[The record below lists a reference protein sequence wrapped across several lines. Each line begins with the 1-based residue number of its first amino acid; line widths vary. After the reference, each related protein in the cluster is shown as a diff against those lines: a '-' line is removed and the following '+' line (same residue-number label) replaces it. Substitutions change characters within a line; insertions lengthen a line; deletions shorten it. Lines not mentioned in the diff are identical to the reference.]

1 MESQNFTKSKK
12 NVAKE
17 VEDLL
22 TVIINA
28 VDQNAPIAK
37 NPSITNK
44 ELSDLKGMTL
54 VVIIIMRD
62 HTSKIRTMDDKK

>member
-44 ELSDLKGMTL
+44 ELPDLKGRTL

-62 HTSKIRTMDDKK
+62 HTSKIRTMGDKK

>member
-62 HTSKIRTMDDKK
+62 HTSKIRTMGDKK

>member
-44 ELSDLKGMTL
+44 ELSDLKGRTL

-62 HTSKIRTMDDKK
+62 QTSKIRTMGDKK

>member
-28 VDQNAPIAK
+28 VNQNAPIAK

-62 HTSKIRTMDDKK
+62 HTSKIRTMGDKK